1 MLVEGHGVCWR
12 RGRAAGLNFAGPA
25 FVNVGQEDCMSTQTW
40 WETVGGTGGAVLDQ
54 LKKLLAAGNV
64 RRVRVRQKGEIIAE
78 FPLTVGL
85 VGAVFAPLLAAIGAM
100 TALVTGCTI
109 EVERQRT
116 PDAEEPP
123 PPPDSL

>member
-1 MLVEGHGVCWR
+1 
-12 RGRAAGLNFAGPA
+12 
-25 FVNVGQEDCMSTQTW
+25 MSTQTW

-54 LKKLLAAGNV
+54 LRKLLAEGNI

-116 PDAEEPP
+116 PDAEAPP

>member
-1 MLVEGHGVCWR
+1 
-12 RGRAAGLNFAGPA
+12 
-25 FVNVGQEDCMSTQTW
+25 MSTQTW

-54 LKKLLAAGNV
+54 LRKLLAEGNI
-64 RRVRVRQKGEIIAE
+64 RRVRVRQKGQIIAE

-109 EVERQRT
+109 EVERQRV